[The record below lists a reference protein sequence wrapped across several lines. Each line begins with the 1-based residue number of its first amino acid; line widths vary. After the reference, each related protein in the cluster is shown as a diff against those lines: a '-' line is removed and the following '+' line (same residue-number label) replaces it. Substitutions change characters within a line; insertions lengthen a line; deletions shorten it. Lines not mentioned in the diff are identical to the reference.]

1 MVVFDATT
9 LLLLLAPDTS
19 VPRDANGKPVSFA
32 RERIDGLVADLS
44 KRKVKIVIPTPALS
58 EALVRAG
65 AVAGENYLAR
75 IKKSRWF
82 KIESFDERAAIEVA
96 EMTRSAID
104 HGDKKDGSDATW
116 AKVKYDRQIVAIA
129 KVNSASAIYSDD
141 INLASFAKRAGL
153 HVINIAELD
162 IPSAT
167 AQMDLLSQITARD
180 NSEIDKKEDI

>member
-9 LLLLLAPDTS
+9 LLLLLAPDAS
-19 VPRDANGKPVSFA
+19 APRDSNGNPVSFA
-32 RERIDGLVADLS
+32 KERIDGLVADLS
-44 KRKVKIVIPTPALS
+44 KRKVKIIIPTPALS

-65 AVAGENYLAR
+65 AVAGEAYLAR
-75 IKKSRWF
+75 LKKSGWF

-104 HGDKKDGSDATW
+104 RGDKKDGSDATW

-141 INLASFAKRAGL
+141 INLTSFAKRAGL
-153 HVINIAELD
+153 HVINVAELNVPD
-162 IPSAT
+162 DSL
-167 AQMDLLSQITARD
+167 QMDLLNQPAEQRYS
-180 NSEIDKKEDI
+180 SVDKKEDN